1 MLPMLLALSAGG
13 AAHAGTIVGVMNLAG
28 LTAPFWGHLADRR
41 GLHRQVLVA
50 GLLMVLIPLLFMP
63 AVLALPAKAA
73 LAGFLGLGFAAANT
87 AANMF
92 IVEVR
97 PREEW
102 DARIG
107 ARRRSVGWARS
118 PDCRHSG
125 SASRR
130 GNISRVFL
138 GYGVCRKSR
147 FGRSDSATYPRSP
160 FFISGESKG
169 YRGQTN
175 QRLPLTPARRS
186 NGAIAFRRRL
196 LAPPDTCVARYDN

>member
-1 MLPMLLALSAGG
+1 
-13 AAHAGTIVGVMNLAG
+13 
-28 LTAPFWGHLADRR
+28 
-41 GLHRQVLVA
+41 
-50 GLLMVLIPLLFMP
+50 MP

-147 FGRSDSATYPRSP
+147 FGDQ
-160 FFISGESKG
+160 I
-169 YRGQTN
+169 
-175 QRLPLTPARRS
+175 
-186 NGAIAFRRRL
+186 RRL
-196 LAPPDTCVARYDN
+196 IPALLFSLAVNPRDIGVKPTNVFH